1 MKNFKKLLNDEFE
14 AASPELSEEVKNAPI
29 ITGKESVEIEVA
41 ARYGNTVAAESK
53 RKIYTGVAFIAVLIA
68 LVFAVLAATGTF
80 NKGGVTIKT
89 DYVFAYEINPAV
101 AFVTDE
107 NGVVKN
113 VSSLNKDADVVLSD
127 EETADKIKNVSLET
141 AVVTYTEAVA
151 KLGYLDIKKSETK
164 ESLSAVRISFAE
176 SADKIVSAVKSSLEG
191 FFKSHGIFSAV
202 VDDKVDVK
210 ELCSRVNVEYD
221 EEGGLKSLSDTLET
235 ENNTY
240 YGKVNKN
247 ATEAEIKDLYEN
259 EIVGSDILDI
269 VRGGLIENLN
279 KIKKNAEMLKN
290 IYDLNNKIMAHADNP
305 RVITIL
311 GIEKRDFWS
320 LKEKYGIEAK
330 EYREEFAALMS
341 ETNLAVEKYKEY
353 FDKELESISDLK
365 EAGDVYENL
374 GAVFGTNIEAILK
387 NFTSEDFIVSSEKF
401 ISILKLIGIDVS
413 DIESIIKSV
422 PTTVEKYIAEMKSA
436 VSMLK
441 TARYEK
447 FSAVYEEARN
457 EITTADYEE
466 YINRIISSY
475 GSLTNFWADTHKA

>member
-1 MKNFKKLLNDEFE
+1 MKNFKKLLTDEFE

-29 ITGKESVEIEVA
+29 ITGKEAVEIEGA
-41 ARYGNTVAAESK
+41 ARYGNTVAVEGK
-53 RKIYTGVAFIAVLIA
+53 RKLYIGAAFIAVLIA

-80 NKGGVTIKT
+80 DKGGVTIKT

-127 EETADKIKNVSLET
+127 EETAGKIKNVPLET

-191 FFKSHGIFSAV
+191 FFKSHGIFSVV

-221 EEGGLKSLSDTLET
+221 EKGGLKALSGTLEA

-240 YGKVNKN
+240 YGKVDKN
-247 ATEAEIKDLYEN
+247 ATEAEIKDLYES
-259 EIVGSDILDI
+259 EIVGSDVLDI

-279 KIKKNAEMLKN
+279 KIEKNAEMLKN
-290 IYDLNNKIMAHADNP
+290 IYDLNNKITDHADNP
-305 RVITIL
+305 MRFGKL
-311 GIEKRDFWS
+311 AADFWT
-320 LKEKYGIEAK
+320 LKKWYGLD
-330 EYREEFAALMS
+330 YDYGEEFSALMA
-341 ETNLAVEKYKEY
+341 ETNLAVEEYKEY
-353 FDKELESISDLK
+353 FDKELESADDLE
-365 EAGDVYENL
+365 EAGDVYKNL
-374 GAVFGTNIEAILK
+374 GDIFETGIEAILK
-387 NFTSEDFIVSSEKF
+387 NFTSADFIVSPEKF
-401 ISILKLIGIDVS
+401 ISILKLIGIDVTG
-413 DIESIIKSV
+413 IENIIKSV
-422 PTTVEKYIAEMKSA
+422 PTTVEEYIAEMKSA

-447 FSAVYEEARN
+447 FSAVYEEART
-457 EITTADYEE
+457 EITSADYDE
-466 YINRIISSY
+466 YINGIINSY
-475 GSLTNFWADTHKA
+475 GSLDRFWADTHNA

>member
-29 ITGKESVEIEVA
+29 ITGKEAFEIETA

-53 RKIYTGVAFIAVLIA
+53 RKLYIGAAFIAVLIA

-80 NKGGVTIKT
+80 NNGGVTIKT

-127 EETADKIKNVSLET
+127 EETANKIKNVPLET

-176 SADKIVSAVKSSLEG
+176 SADKIISSVKSSLEG

-221 EEGGLKSLSDTLET
+221 ENGGLKALSDTLET

-279 KIKKNAEMLKN
+279 KIKKNAEMIKN
-290 IYDLNNKIMAHADNP
+290 ICDLNNEIMAHADNP
-305 RVITIL
+305 IRFGKL
-311 GIEKRDFWS
+311 AADFWT
-320 LKEKYGIEAK
+320 LKRLYGLD
-330 EYREEFAALMS
+330 YDYSEEFSALMS
-341 ETNLAVEKYKEY
+341 ETNLAVEEYKEY
-353 FDKELESISDLK
+353 FNKELESSDDLE
-365 EAGDVYENL
+365 EAGNVYKNL
-374 GAVFGTNIEAILK
+374 GGVFGTGIEAILK
-387 NFTSEDFIVSSEKF
+387 NFTSEDFIVSPDKF
-401 ISILKLIGIDVS
+401 ISLLKLIGIDVS
-413 DIESIIKSV
+413 DIESIINSV

-436 VSMLK
+436 VLMLK

-457 EITTADYEE
+457 EITTADYDE
-466 YINRIISSY
+466 YIDRIISSY
-475 GSLTNFWADTHKA
+475 GSLTNFWADTHKE

>member
-29 ITGKESVEIEVA
+29 ITGKEAVEIEVA

-53 RKIYTGVAFIAVLIA
+53 RKLYIGVAFIAVLIA

-80 NKGGVTIKT
+80 KKGGVTIKT

-127 EETADKIKNVSLET
+127 EETANKIKNVPLET

-191 FFKSHGIFSAV
+191 FFKSHGIFAAV

-221 EEGGLKSLSDTLET
+221 EKGGLKSLSDTLET

-457 EITTADYEE
+457 EITTADYDE

>member
-29 ITGKESVEIEVA
+29 ITGKEAVEIEVA

-53 RKIYTGVAFIAVLIA
+53 RKLYIGAAFIAVLIA

-127 EETADKIKNVSLET
+127 EETADKIKNVPLET
-141 AVVTYTEAVA
+141 AMVTYTEAVA

-176 SADKIVSAVKSSLEG
+176 SADKIISSVKSSLEE

-221 EEGGLKSLSDTLET
+221 EEGGLKSLSDTLENT
-235 ENNTY
+235 DNTY

-305 RVITIL
+305 IRFGKL
-311 GIEKRDFWS
+311 AADFWT
-320 LKEKYGIEAK
+320 LKTLCGLNYD
-330 EYREEFAALMS
+330 YSEEFSALMIK
-341 ETNLAVEKYKEY
+341 TDLAVEEYKEY
-353 FDKELESISDLK
+353 FNKELKSSDDLE
-365 EAGDVYENL
+365 EAGNVYKNL
-374 GAVFGTNIEAILK
+374 GGVFGTGIEAILK
-387 NFTSEDFIVSSEKF
+387 NFTSEDFIVSPEKF
-401 ISILKLIGIDVS
+401 ISLLKLIGIDVS
-413 DIESIIKSV
+413 DIESVINSV

-457 EITTADYEE
+457 EITTADYDE

>member
-29 ITGKESVEIEVA
+29 ITGKEAVEVEIA
-41 ARYGNTVAAESK
+41 ARYGNTVVAESK
-53 RKIYTGVAFIAVLIA
+53 RKLYIGAAFIAVLIA

-127 EETADKIKNVSLET
+127 EETADKIKNVPLET
-141 AVVTYTEAVA
+141 AVVTYTEEVA

-176 SADKIVSAVKSSLEG
+176 SADKIISSVKSSLEE

-290 IYDLNNKIMAHADNP
+290 IYDLNNKIMAHVDNP
-305 RVITIL
+305 RVITIF

-330 EYREEFAALMS
+330 EYSEEFAALMS
-341 ETNLAVEKYKEY
+341 ETNLAVEEYKEY

-374 GAVFGTNIEAILK
+374 GGVFGTGIEAILK
-387 NFTSEDFIVSSEKF
+387 NFTSEDFIVSPDKF
-401 ISILKLIGIDVS
+401 ISLLKLIGIDVS
-413 DIESIIKSV
+413 DIESVINSV

-457 EITTADYEE
+457 EITTADYDE

-475 GSLTNFWADTHKA
+475 GSLTNFWTDTHKA

>member
-29 ITGKESVEIEVA
+29 ITGKEAFEIEVA

-53 RKIYTGVAFIAVLIA
+53 RKLYIGAAFIAVLIA

-80 NKGGVTIKT
+80 KKGGVTIKT

-127 EETADKIKNVSLET
+127 EETADKIKNVPLET

-176 SADKIVSAVKSSLEG
+176 SADKIISSVKSSLEG

-221 EEGGLKSLSDTLET
+221 EKGGLKSLSDTLET

-279 KIKKNAEMLKN
+279 KIKKNAEMIKN
-290 IYDLNNKIMAHADNP
+290 IYDLNNEIMTHADNP
-305 RVITIL
+305 FSLL
-311 GIEKRDFWS
+311 GKGADFWT
-320 LKEKYGIEAK
+320 LKKWCGLDYD
-330 EYREEFAALMS
+330 YSEEFSALMIK
-341 ETNLAVEKYKEY
+341 TDLAVEEYKEY
-353 FDKELESISDLK
+353 FNKELKSSDDLK
-365 EAGDVYENL
+365 EAGNVYQNL
-374 GAVFGTNIEAILK
+374 GDVFGTGIEAILK
-387 NFTSEDFIVSSEKF
+387 NFTSEDFIVSPDKF
-401 ISILKLIGIDVS
+401 ISLLKLIGIDVS
-413 DIESIIKSV
+413 DIESIINSV

-436 VSMLK
+436 VLMLK

-457 EITTADYEE
+457 EITTADYDE

>member
-29 ITGKESVEIEVA
+29 ITGKEAVEIEVA

-53 RKIYTGVAFIAVLIA
+53 RKLYIGAAFIAVLIA

-80 NKGGVTIKT
+80 KKGGVTIKT

-127 EETADKIKNVSLET
+127 EETADKIKNVPLET

-176 SADKIVSAVKSSLEG
+176 SADKIISSVKSSLEG

-279 KIKKNAEMLKN
+279 KIKKNAEMIKN
-290 IYDLNNKIMAHADNP
+290 IYDLNNEIMAHVDNP
-305 RVITIL
+305 LSFSLL
-311 GIEKRDFWS
+311 GKGADFWT
-320 LKEKYGIEAK
+320 LKKWYGLDYDYGEG
-330 EYREEFAALMS
+330 FSALMS
-341 ETNLAVEKYKEY
+341 ETNLAVEEYKEY
-353 FDKELESISDLK
+353 FNKELESSDDLE
-365 EAGDVYENL
+365 EAENVYKNL
-374 GAVFGTNIEAILK
+374 GYVFGTGIEAILK
-387 NFTSEDFIVSSEKF
+387 NFTSEDFIVSPEKF
-401 ISILKLIGIDVS
+401 ISILKLIGIDVT
-413 DIESIIKSV
+413 DIENIIKSV

-457 EITTADYEE
+457 EITTADYDE

-475 GSLTNFWADTHKA
+475 GSLTNFWTDTHKA

>member
-1 MKNFKKLLNDEFE
+1 MKNLKKLLNNEFE

-29 ITGKESVEIEVA
+29 ITGKEAVEIEVA

-53 RKIYTGVAFIAVLIA
+53 RKLYIGAALIAVFIA

-80 NKGGVTIKT
+80 KNGGVTIKT

-107 NGVVKN
+107 KGVVKN

-127 EETADKIKNVSLET
+127 EETANKIKNVPLET

-176 SADKIVSAVKSSLEG
+176 SADKIISSVKSSLEG

-221 EEGGLKSLSDTLET
+221 EKGGLKSLSDTLET

-247 ATEAEIKDLYEN
+247 ATEAEIKNLYEN

-290 IYDLNNKIMAHADNP
+290 IYDLNDKIMAHADNP
-305 RVITIL
+305 ISIFGKL
-311 GIEKRDFWS
+311 AADFWT
-320 LKEKYGIEAK
+320 LKRLYGLD
-330 EYREEFAALMS
+330 YDYGEEFSALMS
-341 ETNLAVEKYKEY
+341 ETNLAVEEYKEY
-353 FDKELESISDLK
+353 FNKELKSSDDLE
-365 EAGDVYENL
+365 EAGNVYKNL
-374 GAVFGTNIEAILK
+374 GGVFGAGIEAILK
-387 NFTSEDFIVSSEKF
+387 NFTSEDFIVSPEKF
-401 ISILKLIGIDVS
+401 ISLLKLIGIDVT
-413 DIESIIKSV
+413 DIENIIKSV
-422 PTTVEKYIAEMKSA
+422 PTTVEKYIADMKSA

-457 EITTADYEE
+457 EITTADYDE

-475 GSLTNFWADTHKA
+475 GSLTNFWTDTHKA

>member
-29 ITGKESVEIEVA
+29 ITGKEAVEIEVA

-53 RKIYTGVAFIAVLIA
+53 RKLYIGAAFIAVLIA

-127 EETADKIKNVSLET
+127 EETADKIKNVPLET

-176 SADKIVSAVKSSLEG
+176 SADKIISSVKSSLEE

-221 EEGGLKSLSDTLET
+221 EEGGLKSLSDTLENT
-235 ENNTY
+235 DNTY

-305 RVITIL
+305 MRFGKL
-311 GIEKRDFWS
+311 AADFWT
-320 LKEKYGIEAK
+320 LKKWPGLDYDYG
-330 EYREEFAALMS
+330 EEFSALMS
-341 ETNLAVEKYKEY
+341 ETNLAVEEYKEY
-353 FDKELESISDLK
+353 FNKELKSSDDLE
-365 EAGDVYENL
+365 EAGNVYKNL
-374 GAVFGTNIEAILK
+374 GDVFGAGIEAILK
-387 NFTSEDFIVSSEKF
+387 NFTSEDFIVSPEKF
-401 ISILKLIGIDVS
+401 ISLLKLIGIDVS
-413 DIESIIKSV
+413 DIESVINSV
-422 PTTVEKYIAEMKSA
+422 PTTVEKYIAEMKFA

-457 EITTADYEE
+457 EITTADYDK

>member
-29 ITGKESVEIEVA
+29 ITGKEAVEIEVA

-53 RKIYTGVAFIAVLIA
+53 RKLYIGAAFIAVLIA
-68 LVFAVLAATGTF
+68 LVFAVLAATGIF
-80 NKGGVTIKT
+80 KNGGVTIKT

-127 EETADKIKNVSLET
+127 EETANKIKNVPLET
-141 AVVTYTEAVA
+141 AVVTYTKAVA

-176 SADKIVSAVKSSLEG
+176 SADKIISSVKSSLEG

-221 EEGGLKSLSDTLET
+221 EEGGLKALSNTLET

-247 ATEAEIKDLYEN
+247 ATEAEIKDLYES

-279 KIKKNAEMLKN
+279 KIKKNAEMIKN
-290 IYDLNNKIMAHADNP
+290 IYDLNNEITDHPDNP
-305 RVITIL
+305 
-311 GIEKRDFWS
+311 KRFGKLAADFWT
-320 LKEKYGIEAK
+320 LKKWYGLDYDYSEN
-330 EYREEFAALMS
+330 FSALMIK
-341 ETNLAVEKYKEY
+341 TNLAVEEYKEY
-353 FDKELESISDLK
+353 FNKELKSSDDLE
-365 EAGDVYENL
+365 EAGNVYKNL
-374 GAVFGTNIEAILK
+374 GDVFGTGIEAILK
-387 NFTSEDFIVSSEKF
+387 NFTSEDFIVSPDKF
-401 ISILKLIGIDVS
+401 ISLLKLIGIDVTG
-413 DIESIIKSV
+413 IENIINSV

-447 FSAVYEEARN
+447 FSAVYEEARS
-457 EITTADYEE
+457 EITSADYDE
-466 YINRIISSY
+466 YINSIIRTY
-475 GSLTNFWADTHKA
+475 GSLANFWTDTHKA

>member
-29 ITGKESVEIEVA
+29 ITGKEAFEIETA

-53 RKIYTGVAFIAVLIA
+53 RKLYIGAAFIAVLIA

-80 NKGGVTIKT
+80 NNGGVTIKT

-127 EETADKIKNVSLET
+127 EETADKIKNVPLET

-176 SADKIVSAVKSSLEG
+176 SADKIISSVKSSLEG

-221 EEGGLKSLSDTLET
+221 EKGGLKALSDTLET

-279 KIKKNAEMLKN
+279 KIKKNAEMIKN
-290 IYDLNNKIMAHADNP
+290 IYDLNNEIMAHADNP
-305 RVITIL
+305 IRFGKL
-311 GIEKRDFWS
+311 AADFWT
-320 LKEKYGIEAK
+320 LKRLYGLD
-330 EYREEFAALMS
+330 YDYSEEFSALMS
-341 ETNLAVEKYKEY
+341 ETNLAVEEYKEY
-353 FDKELESISDLK
+353 FNKELESSDDLE
-365 EAGDVYENL
+365 EAGNVYKNL
-374 GAVFGTNIEAILK
+374 GGVFGTGIEAILK
-387 NFTSEDFIVSSEKF
+387 NFTSEDFIVSPEKF
-401 ISILKLIGIDVS
+401 ISLLKLIGIEVT
-413 DIESIIKSV
+413 DIENIIKSV

-457 EITTADYEE
+457 EITTADYDE

>member
-1 MKNFKKLLNDEFE
+1 MKNLKKLLNDEFE

-29 ITGKESVEIEVA
+29 ITGKEAVEIEVA
-41 ARYGNTVAAESK
+41 AHYGNTVAAESK
-53 RKIYTGVAFIAVLIA
+53 RKLYIGAALIAVFIA

-80 NKGGVTIKT
+80 KKGGVTIKT

-127 EETADKIKNVSLET
+127 EETANKIKNVPLET

-176 SADKIVSAVKSSLEG
+176 SADKIISSVKSSLEG

-221 EEGGLKSLSDTLET
+221 EEGGLKALSDTLET

-279 KIKKNAEMLKN
+279 KIKKNAEMIKN
-290 IYDLNNKIMAHADNP
+290 IYDLNNEIMAHADNP
-305 RVITIL
+305 IRFVKL
-311 GIEKRDFWS
+311 AADFWT
-320 LKEKYGIEAK
+320 LKNLCGLDYD
-330 EYREEFAALMS
+330 YSEEFSALMIK
-341 ETNLAVEKYKEY
+341 TDLAVEEYKEY
-353 FDKELESISDLK
+353 FNKELKSSDDLK
-365 EAGDVYENL
+365 EAGNVYKNL
-374 GAVFGTNIEAILK
+374 GDVFGTGIEAILK
-387 NFTSEDFIVSSEKF
+387 NFTSEDFIVSPDKF
-401 ISILKLIGIDVS
+401 ISLLKLIGIDVS
-413 DIESIIKSV
+413 DIESIINSV
-422 PTTVEKYIAEMKSA
+422 PTTVQKYIAEMKSA

-457 EITTADYEE
+457 EITTADYDE
-466 YINRIISSY
+466 YIDRIISSY
-475 GSLTNFWADTHKA
+475 GSLTNFWTDTHKA

>member
-29 ITGKESVEIEVA
+29 ITGKEAVEIEVA

-53 RKIYTGVAFIAVLIA
+53 RKLYIGAAFIAVLIA

-80 NKGGVTIKT
+80 GKGGVTIKT

-127 EETADKIKNVSLET
+127 EETANKIKNVPLET

-176 SADKIVSAVKSSLEG
+176 SADKIISSVKSSLKR

-221 EEGGLKSLSDTLET
+221 EEGGLKALSNTLEA

-247 ATEAEIKDLYEN
+247 ATEAEIKDLYES

-279 KIKKNAEMLKN
+279 KIKKNAEMIKN
-290 IYDLNNKIMAHADNP
+290 IYDLNNEITDHPDNP
-305 RVITIL
+305 MRFGKL
-311 GIEKRDFWS
+311 AADFWT
-320 LKEKYGIEAK
+320 LKKWYGLDYDYSEN
-330 EYREEFAALMS
+330 FSALMIK
-341 ETNLAVEKYKEY
+341 TNLAVEEYKEY
-353 FDKELESISDLK
+353 FNKELKSSDDLE
-365 EAGDVYENL
+365 EAGNVYKNL
-374 GAVFGTNIEAILK
+374 GDVFGTGIEAILK
-387 NFTSEDFIVSSEKF
+387 NFTSEDFIVSPDKF
-401 ISILKLIGIDVS
+401 ISLLKLIGIDVT
-413 DIESIIKSV
+413 DIESIINSV
-422 PTTVEKYIAEMKSA
+422 PTTVQKYIAEMKSA

-447 FSAVYEEARN
+447 FSAVYEEARS
-457 EITTADYEE
+457 EITSADYDE
-466 YINRIISSY
+466 YINSIIRTY
-475 GSLTNFWADTHKA
+475 GSLANFWTDTHKA

>member
-29 ITGKESVEIEVA
+29 ITGKEAVEIEVA

-53 RKIYTGVAFIAVLIA
+53 RKLYIGAAFIAVLIA

-127 EETADKIKNVSLET
+127 EETADKIKNVPLET
-141 AVVTYTEAVA
+141 AVVTYTEEVA

-221 EEGGLKSLSDTLET
+221 EKGGLKSLSDTLENT
-235 ENNTY
+235 DNTY

-305 RVITIL
+305 RVITIF
-311 GIEKRDFWS
+311 GIERDFWS

-341 ETNLAVEKYKEY
+341 ETNLAVEEYKEY
-353 FDKELESISDLK
+353 FNKELKSSDDLE
-365 EAGDVYENL
+365 EARNVYKNL
-374 GAVFGTNIEAILK
+374 GYVFGTGIEAILK
-387 NFTSEDFIVSSEKF
+387 NFTSEDFIVSPERF
-401 ISILKLIGIDVS
+401 ISILKLIGIDVT
-413 DIESIIKSV
+413 DIENIIKSV

-457 EITTADYEE
+457 EITTADYDE

>member
-29 ITGKESVEIEVA
+29 ITGKEAVEIEVA

-53 RKIYTGVAFIAVLIA
+53 RKLYIGAAFIAVLIA
-68 LVFAVLAATGTF
+68 LVFAVLAATGIF
-80 NKGGVTIKT
+80 KNGGVTIKT

-127 EETADKIKNVSLET
+127 EETANKIKNVPLET
-141 AVVTYTEAVA
+141 AVVTYTKAVA

-176 SADKIVSAVKSSLEG
+176 SADKIISSVKSSLEG

-221 EEGGLKSLSDTLET
+221 EEGGLKALSNTLEA

-247 ATEAEIKDLYEN
+247 ATEAEIKDLYES

-279 KIKKNAEMLKN
+279 KIKKNAEMIKN
-290 IYDLNNKIMAHADNP
+290 IYDLNNEITDHPDNP
-305 RVITIL
+305 
-311 GIEKRDFWS
+311 KRFGKLAADFWT
-320 LKEKYGIEAK
+320 LKKWYGLDYDYSEN
-330 EYREEFAALMS
+330 FSALMIK
-341 ETNLAVEKYKEY
+341 TNLAVEEYKEY
-353 FDKELESISDLK
+353 FNKELKSSDDLE
-365 EAGDVYENL
+365 EAGNVYKNL
-374 GAVFGTNIEAILK
+374 GDVFGTGIEAILK
-387 NFTSEDFIVSSEKF
+387 NFTSEDFIVSPDKF
-401 ISILKLIGIDVS
+401 ISLLKLIGIDVTG
-413 DIESIIKSV
+413 IENIINSV

-447 FSAVYEEARN
+447 FSAVYEEARS
-457 EITTADYEE
+457 EITSADYDE
-466 YINRIISSY
+466 YINSIIRTY
-475 GSLTNFWADTHKA
+475 GSLANFWTDTHKA

>member
-1 MKNFKKLLNDEFE
+1 MKNLKKLLNDEFE

-29 ITGKESVEIEVA
+29 ITGKEAVEIEVA

-53 RKIYTGVAFIAVLIA
+53 RKLYIGAALIAVFIA
-68 LVFAVLAATGTF
+68 LVFAVLAAAGTF
-80 NKGGVTIKT
+80 KKGGVTIKT

-127 EETADKIKNVSLET
+127 EETANKIKNVPLET

-164 ESLSAVRISFAE
+164 ESLSAVRISFVE
-176 SADKIVSAVKSSLEG
+176 SADKIISSVKSSLEG

-221 EEGGLKSLSDTLET
+221 EEGGLKALSDTLET

-279 KIKKNAEMLKN
+279 KIKKNAEMIKN
-290 IYDLNNKIMAHADNP
+290 IYDLNNEIMAHADNP
-305 RVITIL
+305 LIFSLL
-311 GIEKRDFWS
+311 GKGADFWT
-320 LKEKYGIEAK
+320 LKNLCGLDYD
-330 EYREEFAALMS
+330 YSEEFSALMIK
-341 ETNLAVEKYKEY
+341 TDLAVEEYKEY
-353 FDKELESISDLK
+353 FNKELKSSDDLK
-365 EAGDVYENL
+365 EAGNVYKNL
-374 GAVFGTNIEAILK
+374 GDVFGTGIEAILK
-387 NFTSEDFIVSSEKF
+387 NFTSEDFIVSPDKF
-401 ISILKLIGIDVS
+401 ISLLKLIGIDVS
-413 DIESIIKSV
+413 DIESIINSV

-457 EITTADYEE
+457 EITTADYDE

-475 GSLTNFWADTHKA
+475 GSLTNFWTDTHKA

>member
-1 MKNFKKLLNDEFE
+1 MKNLKKLLNNEFE

-29 ITGKESVEIEVA
+29 ITGKEAVEIEVA

-53 RKIYTGVAFIAVLIA
+53 RKLYIGAALIAVFIA

-80 NKGGVTIKT
+80 KNGGVTIKT

-107 NGVVKN
+107 KGVVKN

-127 EETADKIKNVSLET
+127 EETANKIKNVPLET

-176 SADKIVSAVKSSLEG
+176 SADKIISSVKSSLEG

-221 EEGGLKSLSDTLET
+221 EKGGLKSLSDTLET

-247 ATEAEIKDLYEN
+247 ATEAEIKNLYEN

-290 IYDLNNKIMAHADNP
+290 IYDLNDKIMAHADNP
-305 RVITIL
+305 ISIFGKL
-311 GIEKRDFWS
+311 AADFWT
-320 LKEKYGIEAK
+320 LKRLYGLD
-330 EYREEFAALMS
+330 YDYGEEFSALMS
-341 ETNLAVEKYKEY
+341 ETNLAVEEYKEY
-353 FDKELESISDLK
+353 FNKELKSSDDLE
-365 EAGDVYENL
+365 EAGNVYKNL
-374 GAVFGTNIEAILK
+374 GGVFGAGIEAILK
-387 NFTSEDFIVSSEKF
+387 NFTSEDFIVSPEKF
-401 ISILKLIGIDVS
+401 ISLLKLIGIDVT
-413 DIESIIKSV
+413 DIENIIKSV

-457 EITTADYEE
+457 EITTADYDE

-475 GSLTNFWADTHKA
+475 GSLTNFWTDTHKA

>member
-1 MKNFKKLLNDEFE
+1 MKNLKKLLNDEFE

-29 ITGKESVEIEVA
+29 ITGKEAVEIEVA

-53 RKIYTGVAFIAVLIA
+53 RKLYIGAALIAVFIA

-80 NKGGVTIKT
+80 KKGGVTIKT

-127 EETADKIKNVSLET
+127 EETANKIKNVPLET

-176 SADKIVSAVKSSLEG
+176 SADKIISSVKSSLEE

-290 IYDLNNKIMAHADNP
+290 IYDLNDKIMAHADNP
-305 RVITIL
+305 ISIFGKL
-311 GIEKRDFWS
+311 AADFWT
-320 LKEKYGIEAK
+320 LKRLYGLD
-330 EYREEFAALMS
+330 YDYGEEFSALMS
-341 ETNLAVEKYKEY
+341 ETNLAVEEYKEY
-353 FDKELESISDLK
+353 FNKELKSSDDLE
-365 EAGDVYENL
+365 EAGNVYKNL
-374 GAVFGTNIEAILK
+374 GGVFGAGIEAILK
-387 NFTSEDFIVSSEKF
+387 NFTSEDFIVSPEKF
-401 ISILKLIGIDVS
+401 ISLLKLIGIDVT
-413 DIESIIKSV
+413 DIENIIKSV

-436 VSMLK
+436 VLMLK

-457 EITTADYEE
+457 EITTADYDE
-466 YINRIISSY
+466 YIDRIISSY
-475 GSLTNFWADTHKA
+475 GSLTNFWTDTHKA

>member
-29 ITGKESVEIEVA
+29 ITGKEAVEIEVA

-53 RKIYTGVAFIAVLIA
+53 RKLYIGAALIAVFIA

-80 NKGGVTIKT
+80 KNGGVTIKT

-127 EETADKIKNVSLET
+127 EETANKIKNVPLET

-176 SADKIVSAVKSSLEG
+176 SADKIISSVKSSLEG

-221 EEGGLKSLSDTLET
+221 EEGGLKALSDTLET

-247 ATEAEIKDLYEN
+247 ATKAEIKDLYEN

-290 IYDLNNKIMAHADNP
+290 IYDLNDKIMAHADNP
-305 RVITIL
+305 ISIFGKL
-311 GIEKRDFWS
+311 AADFWT
-320 LKEKYGIEAK
+320 LKRLYGLD
-330 EYREEFAALMS
+330 YDYGEEFSALMS
-341 ETNLAVEKYKEY
+341 ETNLAVEEYKEY
-353 FDKELESISDLK
+353 FNKELKSSDDLE
-365 EAGDVYENL
+365 EAGNVYKNL
-374 GAVFGTNIEAILK
+374 GGVFGAGIEAILK
-387 NFTSEDFIVSSEKF
+387 NFTSEDFIVSPEKF
-401 ISILKLIGIDVS
+401 ISLLKLIGIDVT
-413 DIESIIKSV
+413 DIENIIKSV

-457 EITTADYEE
+457 EITTADYDE

-475 GSLTNFWADTHKA
+475 GSLTNFWTDTHKA